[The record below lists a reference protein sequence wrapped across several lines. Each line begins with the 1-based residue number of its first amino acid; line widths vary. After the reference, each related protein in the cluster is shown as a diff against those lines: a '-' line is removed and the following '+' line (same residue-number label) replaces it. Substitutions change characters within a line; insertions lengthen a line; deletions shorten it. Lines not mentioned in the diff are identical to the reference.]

1 MLVYLFMIFYILF
14 VLMMDDFEFQGQGN
28 NSFNRSHK
36 CLKTG
41 GFSTKP
47 RGRGQLNKVILHL
60 CLRKGML
67 F

>member
-1 MLVYLFMIFYILF
+1 
-14 VLMMDDFEFQGQGN
+14 MMDDFEFQGQGN

-41 GFSTKP
+41 WFSTKP
-47 RGRGQLNKVILHL
+47 RGRGQLNKVISHL